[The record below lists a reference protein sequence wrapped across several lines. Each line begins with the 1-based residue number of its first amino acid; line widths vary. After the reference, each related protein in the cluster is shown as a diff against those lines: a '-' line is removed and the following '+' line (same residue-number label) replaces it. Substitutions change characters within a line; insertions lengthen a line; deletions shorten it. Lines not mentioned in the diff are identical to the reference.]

1 MSLRSMLILSLLSAA
16 VVTGCS
22 KSPAGGDTA
31 PSSGATTTATITGI
45 ADCDSFL
52 NAYEQ
57 CLADKVPAESRAQM
71 QAGIEQWKSAWKQ
84 MAENDATRGTLPGIC
99 KQARDATIPAL
110 KAYGCSF

>member
-1 MSLRSMLILSLLSAA
+1 MSLRSMLILSLLSTA

-22 KSPAGGDTA
+22 KSPAGGDAA
-31 PSSGATTTATITGI
+31 PSSSTTAATITGI

-99 KQARDATIPAL
+99 KQARDATVPAL
-110 KAYGCSF
+110 KAYGCGF